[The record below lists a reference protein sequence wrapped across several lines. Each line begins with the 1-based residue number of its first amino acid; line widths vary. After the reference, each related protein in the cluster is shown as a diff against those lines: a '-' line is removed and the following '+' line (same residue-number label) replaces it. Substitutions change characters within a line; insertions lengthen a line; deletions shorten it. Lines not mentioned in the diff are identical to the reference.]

1 MLYWSTASEYDADR
15 FEILRDNAVVAM
27 IEATNSATGADYTWT
42 DTNVLNGILYN
53 YRLIDV
59 DNNGYRE
66 DLGSI
71 EVSAEG
77 GAVVTEYALHQNYPN
92 PAVGVTNIVFDLVDP
107 NTVQLTL
114 WQRDGNDT
122 TTLAQGVWSAGRH
135 WIEFDATNLSNGLYD
150 YRLVVADFDTTQTM
164 LHNAPA
170 GQATP
175 NSITSADGGYSID
188 IAVGNTIQVVDGSGN
203 ALGNAVLRDVQVMAS
218 KQGYLSAEDSVT
230 LQNQELRTLDF
241 TLTE

>member
-1 MLYWSTASEYDADR
+1 MSK
-15 FEILRDNAVVAM
+15 
-27 IEATNSATGADYTWT
+27 NSADDPPSPCTKIIT
-42 DTNVLNGILYN
+42 L
-53 YRLIDV
+53 
-59 DNNGYRE
+59 
-66 DLGSI
+66 
-71 EVSAEG
+71 
-77 GAVVTEYALHQNYPN
+77 VTEGSFFANF
-92 PAVGVTNIVFDLVDP
+92 GVTNIVFDLVDP

-188 IAVGNTIQVVDGSGN
+188 IAVGTTIQVVDGSGN